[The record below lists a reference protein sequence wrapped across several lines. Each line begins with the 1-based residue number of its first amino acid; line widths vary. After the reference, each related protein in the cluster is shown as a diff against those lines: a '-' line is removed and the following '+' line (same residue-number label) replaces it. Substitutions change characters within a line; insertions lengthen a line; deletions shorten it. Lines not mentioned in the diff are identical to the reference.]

1 LSKVSL
7 KQNNKKSLVLASSSP
22 QRLNLLKQ
30 IGIIPDKIEPANLAE
45 KILLKEKPQEYV
57 LRISKEKANFV
68 SKRNAQSFIIA
79 GDTIVA
85 LGRRILGKPGNKE
98 EAKKFLMMLSGR
110 RHKVLSAVTLITPE
124 NKEISKISE
133 NIKINKIELITHY
146 NSSYLNK
153 LYNLYFSDSKKNNI
167 PDIVSIE
174 QLIKEDTDIKLIN
187 SDN

>member
-1 LSKVSL
+1 MKYTKLIISFL
-7 KQNNKKSLVLASSSP
+7 F
-22 QRLNLLKQ
+22 LNLILVFSMIFVANKTRE
-30 IGIIPDKIEPANLAE
+30 IEKNNNNL
-45 KILLKEKPQEYV
+45 
-57 LRISKEKANFV
+57 
-68 SKRNAQSFIIA
+68 
-79 GDTIVA
+79 
-85 LGRRILGKPGNKE
+85 
-98 EAKKFLMMLSGR
+98 
-110 RHKVLSAVTLITPE
+110 

-167 PDIVSIE
+167 PDIISIE